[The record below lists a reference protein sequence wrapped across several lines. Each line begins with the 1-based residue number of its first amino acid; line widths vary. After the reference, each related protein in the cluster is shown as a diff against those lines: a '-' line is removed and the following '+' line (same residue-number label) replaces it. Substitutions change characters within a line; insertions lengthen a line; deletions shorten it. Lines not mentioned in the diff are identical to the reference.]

1 MFKLIKLGIYVL
13 LGYTLYELYQ
23 GMMSG
28 QYGGGMSGGMSGG
41 NRGREFSG
49 SGEGRFTGGA
59 GGGMSETTG
68 EPGGASV
75 THNVGRG
82 VM

>member
-28 QYGGGMSGGMSGG
+28 QYSGGMSGG
-41 NRGREFSG
+41 GGGNGGRKFEG
-49 SGEGRFTGGA
+49 SGKGRFTGG
-59 GGGMSETTG
+59 GKGKSETTA
-68 EPGGASV
+68 EPSGASV
-75 THNVGRG
+75 THTVGRG
-82 VM
+82 VR

>member
-28 QYGGGMSGGMSGG
+28 QYGGGMSG
-41 NRGREFSG
+41 NRGREFEG
-49 SGEGRFTGGA
+49 SAQGRLTGRQGR
-59 GGGMSETTG
+59 GKRETTA
-68 EPGGASV
+68 EPSGASV
-75 THNVGRG
+75 SHKVGRG
-82 VM
+82 VT